1 MKVFIGK
8 VPYLDINQSALAFGE
23 RRMLAIAGTTYPA
36 SLGVGPKLIVKNAIQ
51 DINFLAA
58 GMHVGI
64 KHRIGSPAH

>member
-1 MKVFIGK
+1 MEVFIGK

-23 RRMLAIAGTTYPA
+23 RRMFTVTGATYPA
-36 SLGVGPKLIVKNAIQ
+36 SLRVGAKLIVKDAFQNK
-51 DINFLAA
+51 NLLAA